1 MFEDSI
7 SPRAA
12 EALAAMKKGDFILIY
27 DQDGRE
33 EETDLVVPSQ
43 FVGPEHIFRMRKDGG
58 GLICTTLT
66 NSAAKKLAMPFLSE
80 LFLKMSDDYP
90 LLGYM
95 IPDDIP
101 YDEISSFSLTINHRK
116 TYTGITDNDRALTVS
131 RFAELLDEI
140 GGMNDLDAMKAMGK
154 EFRAPGHIH
163 LLNCTESLL
172 TKRQGHTELSTAM
185 TIMAGLT
192 PSATICE
199 MMGDDGKARSKES
212 AERYALD
219 NGYIWLEGRE
229 VIDAWEQFKER
240 SG

>member
-1 MFEDSI
+1 MFEESI
-7 SPRAA
+7 SPRVAD
-12 EALAAMKKGDFILIY
+12 ALAAMKKGDFLLIY

-66 NSAAKKLAMPFLSE
+66 NSIAKKLGIPFLSE
-80 LFLKMSDDYP
+80 LFHRMSDEYP
-90 LLGYM
+90 LLKYM

-131 RFAELLDEI
+131 RFAEMLHEI
-140 GGMNDLDAMKAMGK
+140 GGMNDLDAKKAMGK

-212 AERYALD
+212 AQRYALD

-229 VIDAWEQFKER
+229 VIDAWKQFKER

>member
-1 MFEDSI
+1 M
-7 SPRAA
+7 
-12 EALAAMKKGDFILIY
+12 AAMKKGDFILIY

>member
-1 MFEDSI
+1 MLEEPI
-7 SPRAA
+7 SPRVTD
-12 EALAAMKKGDFILIY
+12 ALAAMKKGDFILIY

-43 FVGPEHIFRMRKDGG
+43 FVGPKHIFRMRRDGG

-116 TYTGITDNDRALTVS
+116 TYTGITDNDRAFTVS
-131 RFAELLDEI
+131 RFAEMLHEI
-140 GGMNDLDAMKAMGK
+140 GEMNDLDAKKAMGK

-212 AERYALD
+212 AQRYALD

-229 VIDAWEQFKER
+229 VIDAWKQFKER

>member
-12 EALAAMKKGDFILIY
+12 DALAAMKKGDFILIY

>member
-1 MFEDSI
+1 M
-7 SPRAA
+7 
-12 EALAAMKKGDFILIY
+12 AAMKKGDFILIY

-43 FVGPEHIFRMRKDGG
+43 FVGPEHIFRMRRDGG

-80 LFLKMSDDYP
+80 LFHRMSGDYP
-90 LLGYM
+90 LLKYM

-101 YDEISSFSLTINHRK
+101 YDEISSFSLTINHRR
-116 TYTGITDNDRALTVS
+116 TYTGITDDDRGLTVS
-131 RFAELLDEI
+131 RFAELLREI
-140 GGMNDLDAMKAMGK
+140 ETMSDMDAMKAMGK

-185 TIMAGLT
+185 TIMAGLIPT
-192 PSATICE
+192 ATICE
-199 MMGDDGKARSKES
+199 MMGDDGKARSKGS
-212 AERYALD
+212 AQQYALD
-219 NGYIWLEGRE
+219 NGFIWLEGRE
-229 VIDAWEQFKER
+229 VIDAWKQFKDKK
-240 SG
+240 GLMNI